1 MFVTEN
7 KHTLLI
13 ELNREFVYKDIGHG
27 AVFLTKDDV
36 ECRGSTVN
44 LDGEI
49 HEGIITYDMTT
60 VLVKEISIEVR
71 EENVVNLDNNQE
83 LSPS

>member
-36 ECRGSTVN
+36 ECTVN